1 MLRDGIEPSTFGFS
15 DQRSNLLSY
24 LNYYFFFFINK
35 EGKGLEPL
43 TLDHEPNELPI
54 TPPLYGEQDSNLRKN

>member
-24 LNYYFFFFINK
+24 LKLNFNK
-35 EGKGLEPL
+35 VGKGLEPL

>member
-15 DQRSNLLSY
+15 DQRSSQLSY
-24 LNYYFFFFINK
+24 LIKIKK

-43 TLDHEPNELPI
+43 SLDYESNEFPFTL
-54 TPPLYGEQDSNLRKN
+54 PLFTESRIRTYER